1 MISVYC
7 ITHCTNLAMQ
17 TNSNLGIVVKI
28 EDVLYSL
35 YFYFFHNLKKTYEF
49 VKLIDIVEITC

>member
-1 MISVYC
+1 
-7 ITHCTNLAMQ
+7 MQ

>member
-1 MISVYC
+1 MISVYY

-28 EDVLYSL
+28 EDVL
-35 YFYFFHNLKKTYEF
+35 
-49 VKLIDIVEITC
+49 